1 MPPAPVPTPEAA
13 PEAIAPAIEAWFRA
27 QRRDLPW
34 RPPDPEARRDPYACL
49 VSELM
54 LQQTQ
59 VARVIDRFSAFMTR
73 FPDVRSLAEADEAE
87 VLALWSG
94 LGYYRRARFLH
105 AAARAILRD
114 HDARFPTDPKLIES
128 LPGVGRYTAGS
139 IASMAFHARTPIVD
153 GNVARVLLR
162 LHADDSPQTDPQ
174 TRRRLWAQA
183 QELVNAA
190 HHPGV
195 LNEGLME
202 LGATRCTPRAPDCA
216 SCPVRAHCAAFAQ
229 DRQHEIPTPKT
240 PPKQQTLF
248 CDVVRVRDARGRLLV
263 ERRPDSG
270 LWGGLYQAPT
280 LEAPDRH
287 ARRPQLSAWIGA
299 DTLDRA
305 ERFTHQTTHRLVRFR
320 VWETAPVRG
329 MGADRAWK
337 SPRQIRALALSSPQ
351 RRILLPD

>member
-1 MPPAPVPTPEAA
+1 MPADASPTPAPEDV
-13 PEAIAPAIEAWFRA
+13 APAIEAWFRA
-27 QRRDLPW
+27 ERRDLPW
-34 RPPDPEARRDPYACL
+34 RPHDPEARRDPYACL

-59 VARVIDRFSAFMTR
+59 VARVIDRYAAFMAR
-73 FPDVRSLAEADEAE
+73 FPDVRSLARADEAD

-94 LGYYRRARFLH
+94 LGYYRRARLLH
-105 AAARAILRD
+105 AAARAIVER
-114 HDARFPTDPKLIES
+114 HDATFPDDPRLIQA

-139 IASMAFHARTPIVD
+139 IASMAFLARTPIVD

-162 LHADDSPQTDPQ
+162 LHADDASQTDPE
-174 TRRRLWAQA
+174 TRRRLWTQA
-183 QELVNAA
+183 QELVDAA

-216 SCPVRAHCAAFAQ
+216 ACPVRAHCAALAQ
-229 DRQHEIPTPKT
+229 GRQHEIPTPKT
-240 PPKQQTLF
+240 PPKQQSLF
-248 CDVVRVRDARGRLLV
+248 CDVIRVRDARGRLLI

-280 LEAPDRH
+280 LEASNRH
-287 ARRPQLSAWIGA
+287 ARRPRLCAWIGA
-299 DTLDRA
+299 DALVRA

-320 VWETAPVRG
+320 VWEAAPVRG